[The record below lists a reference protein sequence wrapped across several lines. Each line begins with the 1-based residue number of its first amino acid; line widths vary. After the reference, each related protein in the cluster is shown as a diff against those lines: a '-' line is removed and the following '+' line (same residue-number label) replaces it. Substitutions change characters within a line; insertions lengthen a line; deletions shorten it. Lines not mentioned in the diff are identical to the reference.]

1 MASSMTTG
9 VVNYLNIQVLPG
21 EDQISKV
28 ALFSLLKLQKS
39 TYGSILH
46 FLVKLLFEQITTI
59 TSTYLRIFNRLE
71 LSKSASIFNYY
82 SIDQK
87 FMSPLNFQFFIL
99 LDLTLSSVFLS
110 FTFTAS
116 KQRHL
121 EIISIR
127 SCC

>member
-28 ALFSLLKLQKS
+28 ALFSLLELQKS

-59 TSTYLRIFNRLE
+59 TSTYLRIFNRWK

-82 SIDQK
+82 SIGQK

-110 FTFTAS
+110 LPL
-116 KQRHL
+116 QHQNNVILR
-121 EIISIR
+121 
-127 SCC
+127 